1 MPTLTA
7 PPSVEELLGPGGALE
22 ALLPGYEYREQQIDA
37 CRAIEEAFESE
48 RHCLVEAGTGVGKTL
63 AYLIP
68 AARAIAQ
75 KRKVVISTHT
85 INLQNQLIQKDIPL
99 VARLLPEIGIRAALM
114 KGRGNYLCLQDLDA
128 AEADLFIATDPQFKR
143 LKSWAKKTQTGDAA
157 DLPFVF
163 GNWWEV
169 AANIDTCRRQ
179 ECRYYERCHYYR
191 MRRRAMDANLFVVNH
206 ALFLSDLAI
215 RREDP
220 ESTILPAYDFVIFD
234 EAHHL
239 EDIATKVF
247 GIELSN
253 RRIPHLVDRIRRTRD
268 LDIEPARLEALEMV
282 NSELFGAF
290 QTTRKEFFFQ
300 DVLEE
305 TSESAYREATTR
317 LCVGL
322 QEVNKKLLE
331 AAKDSVESVRDRLE
345 GLAKA
350 GARLRTEIETLAFHE
365 DEDFVRWGAH
375 SQVEIQ
381 NEKRKTKRQ
390 APRTTLHYSPVA
402 VGKILET
409 ALWDSIDSVV
419 LTSATLSNSGG
430 FSYLRSRLNVPEDAL
445 ERVVGSPFDF
455 RSQAMLYVP
464 GDMPSPKA
472 CAESDLVELYSN
484 EIERV
489 VSLTGGRAFLL
500 FTSWRV
506 MKEVYDRLYGK
517 LPYPLYRQG
526 DMPPSKL
533 LEAFRMSGNGCLFG
547 TQTFWEGVDVQ
558 GEALSCVIIDRLPFA
573 VPDSPI
579 TRARTDAI
587 KAAGGDWFAE
597 FSVPQAQIRL
607 KQGFGRL
614 IRTKTDRGIVC
625 VLDSRLIHANY
636 GKEFVRYLPPAAR
649 ASLWPRIERFWLNPD
664 SANSSLAVV
673 KDS

>member
-1 MPTLTA
+1 MTMPTLTV
-7 PPSVEELLGPGGALE
+7 PPSIEELLGPGGALQT
-22 ALLPGYEYREQQIDA
+22 LLPGYEYREQQIEA

-85 INLQNQLIQKDIPL
+85 INLQVQLIEKDIPL
-99 VARLLPEIGIRAALM
+99 VARLLPEIGLRAALM

-163 GNWWEV
+163 GNWREV
-169 AANIDTCRRQ
+169 AANVDTCRRQ
-179 ECRYYERCHYYR
+179 ECRYYDRCHYYH

-206 ALFLSDLAI
+206 ALFLSDLAL

-220 ESTILPAYDFVIFD
+220 ESTILPDYDFVIFD
-234 EAHHL
+234 EAQHL

-247 GIELSN
+247 GIEITN
-253 RRIPHLVDRIRRTRD
+253 RRIPHLVDRIRRTKDVD
-268 LDIEPARLEALEMV
+268 LEPASLDALDML
-282 NSELFGAF
+282 NSELFNAF
-290 QTTRKEFFFQ
+290 QTPRQEFFFQ
-300 DVLEE
+300 DAFESG
-305 TSESAYREATTR
+305 SESAYKDATTR

-331 AAKDSVESVRDRLE
+331 AAKGSEQSLRDRLE

-350 GARLRTEIETLAFHE
+350 GSRLKTEIETLAFQE
-365 DEDFVRWGAH
+365 DDDYVRWGAH
-375 SQVEIQ
+375 SSFEVQ
-381 NEKRKTKRQ
+381 NEKRRTKVQ
-390 APRTTLHYSPVA
+390 VPRTTLHCSPVG
-402 VGKILET
+402 VGKILED
-409 ALWDSIDSVV
+409 ALWGSIKSVV
-419 LTSATLSNSGG
+419 LTSATLSDSGG
-430 FSYLRSRLNVPEDAL
+430 FSYLRSRLNVPDGAI

-455 RSQAMLYVP
+455 RTQAMLYVP

-472 CAESDLVELYSN
+472 FPESEMADLYAR

-489 VSLTGGRAFLL
+489 VTLTEGRAFLL

-506 MKEVYDRLYGK
+506 MNEVYDRLYGK
-517 LPYPLYRQG
+517 LPYPVYRQG
-526 DMPPSKL
+526 DMPPAKL

-558 GEALSCVIIDRLPFA
+558 GEALSCVVIDRLPFA

-579 TRARTDAI
+579 TRARTDAF

-597 FSVPQAQIRL
+597 FSIPQAQIRL

-614 IRTKTDRGIVC
+614 IRTRTDRGIVC
-625 VLDSRLIHANY
+625 VLDSRLIHAGY

-649 ASLWPRIERFWLNPD
+649 ASVWSRVERFWND
-664 SANSSLAVV
+664 SNSS
-673 KDS
+673 